1 MTILS
6 RKTYLLT
13 FAQTVIGGET
23 LRHDFVV
30 MVDGV
35 IIGRIK
41 VIAKG
46 LDEGLWGWSFLLG
59 HIDFRYRGMYGDA
72 ATKQEAAQQVKLW
85 FQEYLETPPL
95 HGGGL
100 GLEPEEWPPD
110 ERSMQLRILR
120 VSNPDLHTK
129 VIEGLRTGIIE
140 RHLGAGANF
149 S

>member
-1 MTILS
+1 MTIS
-6 RKTYLLT
+6 YRKSYPLT
-13 FAQTVIGGET
+13 WARTVIGGET
-23 LRHDFVV
+23 LNHDFVV
-30 MVDGV
+30 MARGV
-35 IIGRIK
+35 TIGRIK

-46 LDEGLWGWSFLLG
+46 LNEGRWGWSFLLG
-59 HIDFRYRGMYGDA
+59 HIDFRYRGMDGDA
-72 ATKQEAAQQVKLW
+72 ATKQEAANLVKLW

-120 VSNPDLHTK
+120 VNNPDLHIK
-129 VIEGLRTGIIE
+129 IIEGLRAGTIE
-140 RHLGAGANF
+140 RHLGTGANF